1 MQAIAQKDPLVEYQ
15 RQGFQMFRV
24 VENAYQQSAS
34 SLIFGIQPAAAQTP
48 QQRRQMREHRPDLLM
63 GNAERPTQQTVRK
76 SNQRPGR
83 NKPCWCGSGKKYK
96 HCHMREDQLSGKFQ
110 QTA

>member
-1 MQAIAQKDPLVEYQ
+1 
-15 RQGFQMFRV
+15 MFRV
-24 VENAYQQSAS
+24 VEDTYRQIAARN
-34 SLIFGIQPAAAQTP
+34 IFLVQPAVVQSP
-48 QQRRQMREHRPDLLM
+48 QRSRQMREFRPDM
-63 GNAERPTQQTVRK
+63 TTGNFAGPAQQTVRK

-110 QTA
+110 EAG